1 MAYGNGIA
9 SYLAGP
15 GGRFDLSDPSTQA
28 MVKDVMG
35 SPANAPK
42 YGISLQEVLQLHNL
56 LNRISVQTPQ
66 PKPTTVVDE
75 LKMAAFQAVQ
85 SPNAAPP
92 QAQQMPPQGIQQAM
106 PQPQMPAPP
115 MDQGLG
121 GMPAPALDNAQFAGG
136 GIVAFADTGLVGVPP
151 GAPPEGVSPFSG
163 TSKELYEQIRANQL
177 AQKAAFRV
185 PTLQEAMEEERVAR
199 EAAGV
204 KGKLGEERIKKL
216 EADKGKDAEAEARS
230 ERLALAKAGFKMAE
244 AASRRGAA
252 RTGFLGAAAEGATA
266 GLTDYAASQ
275 EKLRALQAER
285 DKELANIQNLQRA
298 EALGFVKNASGKIEK
313 AQNHLL
319 DIEKN
324 ITTTQ
329 VSIAGQMSAAERS
342 QAEIEARAKEAAA
355 NRGVQFQ
362 IAKMQAAGQP
372 LDVQRIMEMPQFNA
386 AHGDKDPETR
396 LKLATEL
403 LAGRK
408 ASPEKT
414 ENAIINATKT
424 AATEWNKRT
433 GLGGDLS
440 QLINRTKSKDPQV
453 AELAKAQLENA
464 RQQHYRGYNLSA
476 PSLGEEAA
484 LVSGKPVGAEG
495 SVLKFDKQGNPLR

>member
-151 GAPPEGVSPFSG
+151 GAPPEGPFSG
-163 TSKELYEQIRANQL
+163 TSKELFARIQASQEAERA
-177 AQKAAFRV
+177 ASAV
-185 PTLQEAMEEERVAR
+185 PTQEEEIAAARAAR
-199 EAAGV
+199 EAAGI
-204 KGKLGEERIKKL
+204 KGKLGEERLRKL

-230 ERLALAKAGFKMAE
+230 ERFALAKAGFKMAE

-285 DKELANIQNLQRA
+285 DKEIASIQNLQRA
-298 EALGFVKNASGKIEK
+298 EDLGFVKDASGRIEK
-313 AQNHLL
+313 AKDRLADLNR
-319 DIEKN
+319 N
-324 ITTTQ
+324 IYTTQ
-329 VSIAGQMSAAERS
+329 TTIAGQAATAEGREAELNMRER
-342 QAEIEARAKEAAA
+342 EMKARKDEAAA
-355 NRGVQFQ
+355 NRALQLE
-362 IAKMQAAGQP
+362 IAKLPARPGVHPVQQI
-372 LDVQRIMEMPQFNA
+372 LDLPTFKA
-386 AHGDKDPETR
+386 AHGNKTPEEQLR
-396 LKLATEL
+396 LARELAQSGAPE
-403 LAGRK
+403 RK
-408 ASPEKT
+408 F
-414 ENAIINATKT
+414 
-424 AATEWNKRT
+424 AATEATYRAREKAFAESMLTNQALKSLYERATRGDAAAKREYDAAYET
-433 GLGGDLS
+433 FVGRPPPGAS
-440 QLINRTKSKDPQV
+440 AS
-453 AELAKAQLENA
+453 AS
-464 RQQHYRGYNLSA
+464 SA
-476 PSLGEEAA
+476 PT
-484 LVSGKPVGAEG
+484 GKGTKDDPIK
-495 SVLKFDKQGNPLR
+495 LD